1 MKGNAALSPPK
12 GKLAWGNARFSGR
25 SRSHRANH
33 PAARPLHHTGFGSR
47 GLLSGSINRWVL
59 TRGSTAKTIYC
70 QDDLL
75 PRRSTTQGLG
85 DRPRE
90 CRPGEL
96 LGQAPVDQRAV
107 GGISSCVDRVP
118 AGVSSAA
125 TPMCGDR
132 RTAAETRGPSRLPL
146 CDAGVRRVEPTAT
159 PSRNDDIQTP
169 ITEESATLQLDE
181 GLRSPSSATSP
192 GEESPPPALRQP
204 D

>member
-1 MKGNAALSPPK
+1 MPRSHRPK
-12 GKLAWGNARFSGR
+12 GTLAWANARFSVR

-47 GLLSGSINRWVL
+47 GLLSGSINWWVL
-59 TRGSTAKTIYC
+59 ARGSTAKTIYC
-70 QDDLL
+70 QDDLP
-75 PRRSTTQGLG
+75 PRDVGIVHVSADRRNFRARRWSTSG
-85 DRPRE
+85 
-90 CRPGEL
+90 
-96 LGQAPVDQRAV
+96 PVA
-107 GGISSCVDRVP
+107 GISSCADRVH
-118 AGVSSAA
+118 AGVSSST

-169 ITEESATLQLDE
+169 ITEEAATLQLDE
-181 GLRSPSSATSP
+181 GPRSPSSASSP
-192 GEESPPPALRQP
+192 GEVSPPPALRQP